1 MCVCSFLERTFIAK
15 ETTRVAPLSAYPF
28 LTLCLLS
35 SSALSNLAL
44 NFINFPTKVVFR
56 SCKLIPTMLVASVVN
71 KKIFTST
78 EYLCAL
84 AVCTGLVLFA
94 AADWR
99 YTSSFHP
106 IGLIL
111 VSLSVCADAILPNA
125 QERLFR
131 LGSSRLEVTFF
142 TNLLTLLAMTVTTYL
157 SGDLIGLYQFAKT
170 NHQLSVYMCMYTAVA
185 YFAVSM
191 HMSVVKRF
199 GGVAAVVLATAR
211 KGMTLV
217 LSFLLFPK
225 AFSWFYVWGA
235 LLVLGGLL
243 VSSFV
248 KMQSKKQPQ
257 HHKHADEEEGTVQ
270 LLAQNG
276 DSSSPEKQSLL
287 ELGADIVAPRVKHSH
302 QQ

>member
-1 MCVCSFLERTFIAK
+1 M
-15 ETTRVAPLSAYPF
+15 APLSAYPL
-28 LTLCLLS
+28 LTFCLLS

-56 SCKLIPTMLVASVVN
+56 SCKLIPTMLVASLVN
-71 KKIFTST
+71 KKVFTLK

-84 AVCTGLVLFA
+84 AVCAGLVLFA

-99 YTSSFHP
+99 YTPSFHP

-111 VSLSVCADAILPNA
+111 VGLSVCADAILPNA
-125 QERLFR
+125 QERLFK
-131 LGSSRLEVTFF
+131 LGSSRLEVTFY
-142 TNLLTLLAMTVTTYL
+142 TNLLTLAAMTITTYI
-157 SGDLIGLYQFAKT
+157 SGDLVGLYKFASLKE
-170 NHQLSVYMCMYTAVA
+170 NRSLQIYMILYTCVA

-243 VSSFV
+243 ASSLF
-248 KMQSKKQPQ
+248 KIQAKKQLTVQ
-257 HHKHADEEEGTVQ
+257 NGDEEEGVPLVTTQVHQ
-270 LLAQNG
+270 KG
-276 DSSSPEKQSLL
+276 GVERRTSPDKSRTASPNNVTSML
-287 ELGADIVAPRVKHSH
+287 ERGAEIVAPRPKHSH